1 MFKVIIDLT
10 RKSLLPF
17 TFIICVVTCI
27 LHFIHL
33 FATTVFIA
41 ICRNCNDDKY
51 FALSVGLAK
60 LLFPMEA
67 KVAMDIAQVEGTS
80 EFPSAGMISKVM
92 SDAQRTT
99 VDLNDAPFKLK
110 EEHLNRLRA
119 LSKTGN
125 NHF

>member
-1 MFKVIIDLT
+1 MF
-10 RKSLLPF
+10 
-17 TFIICVVTCI
+17 
-27 LHFIHL
+27 
-33 FATTVFIA
+33 AATVFYFFFFWLA
-41 ICRNCNDDKY
+41 ICRNCNDDKS

-125 NHF
+125 NHFQFTCTLKQLSYSRQFSLETYMVPR

>member
-1 MFKVIIDLT
+1 MIAVNMFNRAYCSPREAKGI
-10 RKSLLPF
+10 
-17 TFIICVVTCI
+17 
-27 LHFIHL
+27 
-33 FATTVFIA
+33 
-41 ICRNCNDDKY
+41 
-51 FALSVGLAK
+51 GLAK

-125 NHF
+125 NHFQFFITCTPE

>member
-1 MFKVIIDLT
+1 M
-10 RKSLLPF
+10 
-17 TFIICVVTCI
+17 
-27 LHFIHL
+27 HL
-33 FATTVFIA
+33 NKLI
-41 ICRNCNDDKY
+41 NCNDDNS
-51 FALSVGLAK
+51 FDLSVGLAK

-125 NHF
+125 TPFRSSITFTLEKLSSTQQLSNN

>member
-1 MFKVIIDLT
+1 
-10 RKSLLPF
+10 
-17 TFIICVVTCI
+17 
-27 LHFIHL
+27 
-33 FATTVFIA
+33 
-41 ICRNCNDDKY
+41 
-51 FALSVGLAK
+51 
-60 LLFPMEA
+60 
-67 KVAMDIAQVEGTS
+67 MDIAQVEGTS

-125 NHF
+125 NLFNSRLLAHLSIEL